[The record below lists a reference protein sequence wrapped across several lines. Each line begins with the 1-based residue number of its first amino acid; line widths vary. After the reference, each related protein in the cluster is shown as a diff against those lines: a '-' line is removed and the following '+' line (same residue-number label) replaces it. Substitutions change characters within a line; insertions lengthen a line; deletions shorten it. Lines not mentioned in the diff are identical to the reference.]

1 MDLSFR
7 FDGWYRRLPPSP
19 KDEGRVEGLVLRP
32 AGGAPGTRRRCASIE
47 VDPHEGVVGDR
58 WAEGSERMPGAQVSL
73 INVHALRSL
82 AGGDEAKMALS
93 GDNLHVDLDLSEEN
107 LPIGTRLE
115 IGSAVLEVS
124 DVPHR
129 PCRSFH
135 DRFGATAAKK
145 VARGVRTGRRGRGV
159 LCRVL
164 VGGTIRVG
172 DAIVVRRP
180 DQPASRSSP

>member
-7 FDGWYRRLPPSP
+7 FDGWYRRLPRSP
-19 KDEGRVEGLVLRP
+19 RDVGRVEALVLRP
-32 AGGAPGTRRRCASIE
+32 AGGASGTRRRCSSID
-47 VDPHEGVVGDR
+47 VDPEQGILGDR
-58 WAEGSERMPGAQVSL
+58 WAEGPERIPGAQVSL

-82 AGGDEAKMALS
+82 AGGDEEKMALS

-124 DVPHR
+124 EVPHR

-135 DRFGATAAKK
+135 ERFGATAAKK
-145 VARGVRTGRRGRGV
+145 VARGVRTGLRGRGV
-159 LCRVL
+159 LCRV
-164 VGGTIRVG
+164 VTPGTIRVN